1 MSVFRH
7 SQRYSFWVLLSLLI
21 LAVTPRVDLHAQN
34 KKAPKAEANAEAEPE
49 AEAPAEGDA
58 AEGEAAADPAAAPAE
73 EHKSQNQL
81 MWVIHTSGWI
91 GGVLLVISIYFVTVV
106 TQMFLELREQVML
119 PPGLMDECNALLA
132 KRDFNGV
139 YKVAKEN
146 PSELGQL
153 IAAGLAAFQGGL
165 ADSREAIDRTGEA
178 LTVEMEK
185 KISMLAVIGSL
196 GPMIGLLGTLK
207 GMIAS
212 FAVIGQGESQM
223 KASEVALGISEAL
236 LITFEGVAL
245 SVPAIY
251 FFAVFKN
258 RVSSLSLKAIN
269 AADEFIRRVHVTAH
283 AKASA
288 QSAAGATAA
297 APAAPSA

>member
-7 SQRYSFWVLLSLLI
+7 SQRCSVWVLLSLLF
-21 LAVTPRVDLHAQN
+21 LAVMPRIEVHAQAD
-34 KKAPKAEANAEAEPE
+34 KKAAPKAEAAEEVATEEATAEAEATGE
-49 AEAPAEGDA
+49 EGA
-58 AEGEAAADPAAAPAE
+58 AEPA
-73 EHKSQNQL
+73 HKPQSQL

-91 GGVLLVISIYFVTVV
+91 GGVLLVISIYFVAVV
-106 TQMFLELREQVML
+106 TQMFLELREQVMM
-119 PPGLMDECNALLA
+119 PPALMEECNALLA

-269 AADEFIRRVHVTAH
+269 LSDEFIRRVHVTAH
-283 AKASA
+283 TKAPAPS
-288 QSAAGATAA
+288 A
-297 APAAPSA
+297 APAATPTA

>member
-34 KKAPKAEANAEAEPE
+34 KKAPKAEPAAAADEE
-49 AEAPAEGDA
+49 EAPAEDAA
-58 AEGEAAADPAAAPAE
+58 AEGEPADAAAAPAG

-165 ADSREAIDRTGEA
+165 SDSREAIERTGEA

-212 FAVIGQGESQM
+212 FAVIGQGEAQM

-258 RVSSLSLKAIN
+258 RVSSFSLKAVN

-283 AKASA
+283 AKPSA
-288 QSAAGATAA
+288 PSAA

>member
-1 MSVFRH
+1 MSVFSF
-7 SQRYSFWVLLSLLI
+7 SQRFGVWVLLSLAF
-21 LAVTPRVDLHAQN
+21 LAVTPRMELHAQG
-34 KKAPKAEANAEAEPE
+34 KKAAAKAEKAEEEAAEEPA
-49 AEAPAEGDA
+49 AEEPA
-58 AEGEAAADPAAAPAE
+58 AEGEAAAETP
-73 EHKSQNQL
+73 HKPQSQL

-91 GGVLLVISIYFVTVV
+91 GGVLLVISIYFVAVV
-106 TQMFLELREQVML
+106 TQMFLELREQVMM
-119 PPGLMDECNALLA
+119 PPALMEECNALLA

-269 AADEFIRRVHVTAH
+269 LADEFIRRVHTTAH
-283 AKASA
+283 SKAPA
-288 QSAAGATAA
+288 QSTAA
-297 APAAPSA
+297 AAPSA